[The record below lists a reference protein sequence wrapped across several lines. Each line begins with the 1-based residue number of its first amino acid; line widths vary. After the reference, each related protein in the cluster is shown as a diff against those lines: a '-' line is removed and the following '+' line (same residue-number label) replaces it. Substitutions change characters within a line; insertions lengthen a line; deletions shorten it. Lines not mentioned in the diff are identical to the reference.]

1 MNRLFDS
8 IFNIQ
13 SFATVAER
21 NRVRL
26 LIGTTLLLFTFYTIF
41 LFLIPVVTIDP
52 QTTGQTIGSQ
62 FGQDNFITLSISTF
76 YPLFILTL
84 VLIRAKRYDIAR
96 WSPPILWLFSVM
108 VLAFSVGFRDP
119 DGGAQTIVLVLLAAI
134 FARTI
139 GILIF
144 TPLALVVLFTGF
156 LRYRQIAVN
165 ANTYSATFDDMI
177 ALSFVLVGISV
188 MLYFFLRNLLSQ
200 EKEAV
205 STVIEDRQRLAE
217 LTTQIST
224 SVLRRSDLD
233 ATLTSAVEE
242 IRVNFPLAYHV
253 QIFLID
259 ETRRSARLA
268 ASTGDVGRILME
280 RGHSLPVGSTSVIGR
295 VTSQGDIVVARSG
308 STETVHKRNEFL
320 PETVVEAAF
329 PLRSG
334 DIVIGALDLQSKLTD
349 AFTESELPIFQAL
362 ADNVAIAIDNAR
374 LLEAAEVRVRENQQL
389 TEQMRLSLREIE
401 RLNAQMTAQSWSDYV
416 AQVVQ
421 PNMTLDLA
429 TENVNKRAE
438 WTATLNEAAATNQIV
453 QRALGDALVLAI
465 PIAVRTQVIG
475 AFEFEFENEEP
486 LDAEDMQMLMTI
498 SERLGLA
505 LESSR
510 LFDESR
516 RTAQRETVVNE
527 IGSRLVAS
535 NSISGVLNEAARSIQ
550 ESLGAH
556 RVAIRLGT
564 PPKPNGH
571 DGGRS

>member
-26 LIGTTLLLFTFYTIF
+26 LIDTTLLLFTFYTIF

-84 VLIRAKRYDIAR
+84 VLIRAKRYDVAR

-453 QRALGDALVLAI
+453 QRELGDALVLAI

>member
-84 VLIRAKRYDIAR
+84 VLIRAKRYDVAR

-453 QRALGDALVLAI
+453 QRELGDALVLAI

-564 PPKPNGH
+564 PSKPNGH

>member
-84 VLIRAKRYDIAR
+84 VLIRAKRYDVAR

-453 QRALGDALVLAI
+453 QRELGDALVLAI

>member
-26 LIGTTLLLFTFYTIF
+26 LIDTTLLLFTFYTIF

-84 VLIRAKRYDIAR
+84 VLIRAKRYDVAR

-280 RGHSLPVGSTSVIGR
+280 RSHSLPVGSTSVIGR

-453 QRALGDALVLAI
+453 QRELGDALVLAI

>member
-453 QRALGDALVLAI
+453 QRELGDALVLAI